1 MTIRN
6 QTVKVNR
13 GDTALLF
20 VALTQADGTPFD
32 PTINA
37 VIKWRLARTSHTS
50 EDMAMVR
57 KSLSSGIATVTSPIK
72 GVNITLKAEDTDF
85 FPGLYYH
92 ELKVWDVDVFTAMTG
107 TFIIKRV
114 IGMGDLISPARNDL
128 VIDRKIPIRT
138 P

>member
-32 PTINA
+32 PSINA

-50 EDMAMVR
+50 ENMALVR
-57 KSLSSGIATVTSPIK
+57 KSLGSGIATVTSPIK

-85 FPGLYYH
+85 FPSLYYH
-92 ELKVWDVDVFTAMTG
+92 ELKVWDGVDVFTAMTG

-114 IGMGDLISPARNDL
+114 IGMGDLVSPPSKDL
-128 VIDRKIPIRT
+128 V
-138 P
+138 